1 MGTVLLIQYSVYRT
15 VILRKWYSVRSR
27 SFKTGVPRIM
37 AMQHFLS
44 LEQSESLR
52 HLYGVMGA
60 MLRVRTWNQQLKTKR
75 VVTGA

>member
-15 VILRKWYSVRSR
+15 VILRKWYAVDDSRLVSLVSWRCSIFFPLNNPKVSVIC
-27 SFKTGVPRIM
+27 T
-37 AMQHFLS
+37 
-44 LEQSESLR
+44 
-52 HLYGVMGA
+52 GVMGA